1 MAGPSVRFSR
11 VRPGCGAP
19 TGDTMVKIRKAMICA
34 LSAVLVVFSADVAGA
49 QTDYPNRPIHFI
61 VGFAAG
67 GGNDLFARLVV
78 QKFQENTGATA
89 VIDNRVGAGGRIA
102 AEFVSR
108 QPPDGYSVL
117 VGATGQMSIATAV
130 YSDLTYH
137 ASNSFIPLNM
147 EAGKTRAGPRREPS
161 NNGDRDRDRDRRVQF
176 ALSVSDPKP
185 VMEVA
190 QIWRT
195 AAQSA
200 TIGIF
205 IILFVVA
212 LSLARPILL
221 PVASAFVV
229 TMMLG
234 PLSVRA
240 ERYRVPSIVSAIVL
254 WLLVVVVFYGV
265 IVLLAAPVVDWIGK
279 GPDIGRSIQ
288 EKLRV
293 LDRPLAV
300 LQDLRDALLPTD
312 KKGGLGVD
320 IMLTIASFARTNAI
334 GHFGS
339 SIFLTSSGPAWP
351 HPPKP
356 RSRHFSTSPPIW

>member
-11 VRPGCGAP
+11 VRPGRGAP

-34 LSAVLVVFSADVAGA
+34 LSAVLVVFSAGVAGA

-147 EAGKTRAGPRREPS
+147 IASFPLVLVVPVDHPAKNVKELVAWAKANPDKSNYGTSSPAFTITTELFKLKSGMPAVAIPYKSSNESNLSVVSGQSLFTISDGPPAIPLVKGGKTRA
-161 NNGDRDRDRDRRVQF
+161 
-176 ALSVSDPKP
+176 
-185 VMEVA
+185 
-190 QIWRT
+190 
-195 AAQSA
+195 
-200 TIGIF
+200 
-205 IILFVVA
+205 
-212 LSLARPILL
+212 LAVTGSERSPEL
-221 PVASAFVV
+221 PDVASMAEAGYPEVNTQLWSGFFVPA
-229 TMMLG
+229 G
-234 PLSVRA
+234 AP
-240 ERYRVPSIVSAIVL
+240 
-254 WLLVVVVFYGV
+254 
-265 IVLLAAPVVDWIGK
+265 APVVAKLTAELGK
-279 GPDIGRSIQ
+279 ALADPGVQEGLKKMAVKPGGPTGDAFKKRIDEDI
-288 EKLRV
+288 KTFADV
-293 LDRPLAV
+293 AK
-300 LQDLRDALLPTD
+300 AAN
-312 KKGGLGVD
+312 
-320 IMLTIASFARTNAI
+320 LTF
-334 GHFGS
+334 
-339 SIFLTSSGPAWP
+339 
-351 HPPKP
+351 K
-356 RSRHFSTSPPIW
+356 